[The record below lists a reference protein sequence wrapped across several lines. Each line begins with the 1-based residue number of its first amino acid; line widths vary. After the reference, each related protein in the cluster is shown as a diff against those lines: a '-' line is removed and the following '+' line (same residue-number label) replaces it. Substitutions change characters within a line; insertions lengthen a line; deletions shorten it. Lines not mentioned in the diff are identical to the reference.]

1 MDEKKRIFSLIFIMA
16 VSSLIVSGVAITV
29 LYRTAFKENQAR
41 LVETA
46 QSQARLIEAVARFD
60 EKYSTG
66 FPEGPEAATL
76 SQIIDAHEHYA
87 GFGKTGEF
95 TLSKKEEDNIIFLL
109 SHRHFDLDRPR
120 PVPFDSELAE
130 PMRMALLGRS
140 GTVIGH
146 DYRGE
151 VVMAAHEPVA
161 ELDLGIVAK
170 IDLSEIREPFLK
182 AGAIAG
188 LFTVLV
194 VLAGVSLFIKITNP
208 MIRQLETRT
217 VELQT
222 MTDEM
227 SREIKER
234 KRIEEALSWEADV
247 NNALSEL
254 SRTLISASSIEDIST
269 QVLETSKKLT
279 ASALG
284 YAGYIDPE
292 TGYLISPTMTRDI
305 WEICQVKEKNIIFKT
320 YHGLWGWVL
329 KNRKSLLTNSPSKD
343 PRSAGIPEGHMPIHR
358 FLSAPATLGNDA
370 VGQISLANPIRD
382 YRRRDLTLI
391 KRIAA
396 IYAIAID
403 RKRAEDALQT
413 AHDNLEKRVEERTS
427 DLKKSNVHLKQEIAE
442 RKRMEKALRKSEKQ
456 LRALAARIQEVQ
468 ETERKHLAQELH
480 DRVGQSISA
489 LNLNLNIITS
499 QLSNESNTN
508 IGGRL
513 QDSMSLVEETT
524 VHIRDVMAE
533 LHPPVLDDYGLLA
546 ALRWYC
552 ERFSDRTEIDVDVR
566 GEEPSPRLSL
576 IVESIFFRIA
586 QEALNNVS
594 KHAEASLATVMLE
607 DADDHLRMIVE
618 DNGRGFNFTALHRSK
633 DLPGWGL
640 TTMKERAAVLGGSVR
655 IESEKGKGTRIVT
668 DFRR

>member
-1 MDEKKRIFSLIFIMA
+1 
-16 VSSLIVSGVAITV
+16 V
-29 LYRTAFKENQAR
+29 
-41 LVETA
+41 
-46 QSQARLIEAVARFD
+46 
-60 EKYSTG
+60 
-66 FPEGPEAATL
+66 
-76 SQIIDAHEHYA
+76 
-87 GFGKTGEF
+87 
-95 TLSKKEEDNIIFLL
+95 
-109 SHRHFDLDRPR
+109 
-120 PVPFDSELAE
+120 
-130 PMRMALLGRS
+130 
-140 GTVIGH
+140 
-146 DYRGE
+146 
-151 VVMAAHEPVA
+151 
-161 ELDLGIVAK
+161 
-170 IDLSEIREPFLK
+170 
-182 AGAIAG
+182 
-188 LFTVLV
+188 
-194 VLAGVSLFIKITNP
+194 
-208 MIRQLETRT
+208 
-217 VELQT
+217 
-222 MTDEM
+222 
-227 SREIKER
+227 
-234 KRIEEALSWEADV
+234 
-247 NNALSEL
+247 
-254 SRTLISASSIEDIST
+254 
-269 QVLETSKKLT
+269 
-279 ASALG
+279 

-358 FLSAPATLGNDA
+358 FLSAPATYANDV

-396 IYAIAID
+396 IYAIAIH
-403 RKRAEDALQT
+403 RKRAEDALQN

-442 RKRMEKALRKSEKQ
+442 RNRMEKALRKSEIQ

-468 ETERKHLAQELH
+468 ETERKYLAQELH
-480 DRVGQSISA
+480 DRVGQSLSA

-499 QLSNESNTN
+499 QLSSESNTK

-552 ERFSDRTEIDVDVR
+552 ERFSDRNKIDVEIR

-576 IVESIFFRIA
+576 IIESIFFRIA

-594 KHAEASLATVMLE
+594 KHAEASLAAVMLE

-618 DNGRGFNFTALHRSK
+618 DNGRGFNFAALQRSK
-633 DLPGWGL
+633 EQPGWGL
-640 TTMKERAAVLGGSVR
+640 TTMKERAAALGGSVR
-655 IESEKGKGTRIVT
+655 IESETGKGTRIIT
-668 DFRR
+668 ELRR

>member
-1 MDEKKRIFSLIFIMA
+1 
-16 VSSLIVSGVAITV
+16 
-29 LYRTAFKENQAR
+29 
-41 LVETA
+41 
-46 QSQARLIEAVARFD
+46 
-60 EKYSTG
+60 
-66 FPEGPEAATL
+66 
-76 SQIIDAHEHYA
+76 
-87 GFGKTGEF
+87 
-95 TLSKKEEDNIIFLL
+95 
-109 SHRHFDLDRPR
+109 
-120 PVPFDSELAE
+120 
-130 PMRMALLGRS
+130 
-140 GTVIGH
+140 
-146 DYRGE
+146 
-151 VVMAAHEPVA
+151 
-161 ELDLGIVAK
+161 
-170 IDLSEIREPFLK
+170 
-182 AGAIAG
+182 
-188 LFTVLV
+188 
-194 VLAGVSLFIKITNP
+194 
-208 MIRQLETRT
+208 
-217 VELQT
+217 
-222 MTDEM
+222 
-227 SREIKER
+227 
-234 KRIEEALSWEADV
+234 
-247 NNALSEL
+247 
-254 SRTLISASSIEDIST
+254 
-269 QVLETSKKLT
+269 
-279 ASALG
+279 
-284 YAGYIDPE
+284 
-292 TGYLISPTMTRDI
+292 
-305 WEICQVKEKNIIFKT
+305 
-320 YHGLWGWVL
+320 
-329 KNRKSLLTNSPSKD
+329 
-343 PRSAGIPEGHMPIHR
+343 MPIHR
-358 FLSAPATLGNDA
+358 FLSAPATFGNDA

-396 IYAIAID
+396 IYAIAIH
-403 RKRAEDALQT
+403 RKRAEDALQN

-442 RKRMEKALRKSEKQ
+442 RSRMETALRKSEKQ

-480 DRVGQSISA
+480 DRVGQSLSA